1 MGELVWVGHYTGGRP
16 SGVCWTSIRGGAWLV
31 GRQTLA
37 GDNSGPEFA
46 YIYPDMKT
54 ALVGEWKHGV
64 MVTARPAVIS
74 GSYIEEGIMVPT
86 YTYIGEREYHNW
98 VSTNVSMPGPQH
110 LRDPLE
116 MDTVRVECSG
126 VGLGDG
132 LYAARDLCA
141 GELVAFYNGIRL
153 GADER
158 SPYFNSDY
166 AIMVEWENKTLPFPF
181 PWVKT
186 GQHLDLPPEYC
197 STDNYTST
205 LAHKI
210 NHSFRPNCRWA
221 NIEHPCYGLVPCVHT
236 HRDVSKG
243 EELTIH
249 YQLDMEAAPEWYL
262 ECWPEQSIGENGE
275 KQSTGHIDEDQTA
288 GENDIEES
296 TRKAEEKYSSWE
308 TEKILDSRETGK
320 DCSLEE
326 TINDQSLSKTRKEHS
341 PEETRNEDSYE
352 KTEIEDSHEEI
363 GNKDG
368 HEETGKDDSHEK
380 NGNED
385 SREETGNDDSYEKI
399 GNDDIHKETGN
410 YDSYEKTQYDDTHE
424 ETENI
429 DRHEKT
435 GNEDGH
441 EETENEHSHKDTEK
455 EHSYEETGN
464 KHSHEH
470 RSSEYIEDHPSEK
483 SIKGQT
489 SEDDREEQSTGE
501 TGDEQKSGKIVQK
514 QSYGEFSEKQN
525 IKGNGLIGE
534 TEKYMEE
541 QRRRENGE
549 RGLAG

>member
-64 MVTARPAVIS
+64 LVTARPAVIS
-74 GSYIEEGIMVPT
+74 GSYIEGGIMVPT
-86 YTYIGEREYHNW
+86 YTYIGEREYNNW

-110 LRDPLE
+110 LQDPLE
-116 MDTVRVECSG
+116 MDTVRVESSG

-132 LYAARDLCA
+132 LYAARDLCE

-210 NHSFRPNCRWA
+210 NHSFRPNCRWG

-236 HRDVSKG
+236 HRDVKKG

-249 YQLDMEAAPEWYL
+249 YQLDMEAAPVWYL
-262 ECWPEQSIGENGE
+262 ECWQEQSIGENGE
-275 KQSTGHIDEDQTA
+275 KQSTGHIEEDKSV
-288 GENDIEES
+288 GDNFIEES
-296 TRKAEEKYSSWE
+296 TGKAEEEYISWE

-326 TINDQSLSKTRKEHS
+326 TINDQ
-341 PEETRNEDSYE
+341 
-352 KTEIEDSHEEI
+352 
-363 GNKDG
+363 
-368 HEETGKDDSHEK
+368 
-380 NGNED
+380 
-385 SREETGNDDSYEKI
+385 
-399 GNDDIHKETGN
+399 
-410 YDSYEKTQYDDTHE
+410 
-424 ETENI
+424 
-429 DRHEKT
+429 
-435 GNEDGH
+435 
-441 EETENEHSHKDTEK
+441 
-455 EHSYEETGN
+455 
-464 KHSHEH
+464 
-470 RSSEYIEDHPSEK
+470 
-483 SIKGQT
+483 
-489 SEDDREEQSTGE
+489 
-501 TGDEQKSGKIVQK
+501 
-514 QSYGEFSEKQN
+514 
-525 IKGNGLIGE
+525 
-534 TEKYMEE
+534 
-541 QRRRENGE
+541 
-549 RGLAG
+549 